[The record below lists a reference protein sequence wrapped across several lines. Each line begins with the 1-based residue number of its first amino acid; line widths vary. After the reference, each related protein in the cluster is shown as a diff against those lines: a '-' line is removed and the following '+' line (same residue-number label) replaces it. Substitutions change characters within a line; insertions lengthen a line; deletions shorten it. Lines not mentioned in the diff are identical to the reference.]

1 MTRSPFRARSA
12 LRDSVDMTRH
22 VRNSIL
28 QILVAGLLSFSIV
41 TPMRGQAPV
50 PQAGPGQKSATKLFS
65 ETDKNDA
72 DAHPPVIASPEQL
85 EKIDR
90 YIEGLGSRNFAERE
104 RVALELM
111 DLGHI
116 VLPRLRETAKNADDP
131 EVRDRADQ
139 IIRQL
144 TRGDMQA
151 RIDEFLSGKDVNFP
165 GWRSIE
171 RGLGD
176 SLAVRQLF
184 VELLVEHPLV
194 PTSLEGEP
202 RDRALALEAAITKV
216 QQRLF
221 VERVMPSP
229 ADAFALLIPAV
240 DENVPINPVFE
251 DLILSLIDKET
262 TTKIKKDAQLARPF
276 QELLGLWIPRSSL
289 SCREDVLLFGM
300 RWELSRPTLGLAI
313 KTVGEAPQV
322 EPLVL
327 ALQAIAKFGNPAQT
341 EVVAKLLDDPRLASD
356 GGFTVDGQTE
366 IRLGD
371 VAIATIG
378 RLHGL
383 PLKDVGFPNAE
394 RDPYFEFDPRDLG
407 FPVDDESPRKAARAK
422 IDQIIE
428 QRRARLTAPP
438 LRPR

>member
-1 MTRSPFRARSA
+1 MTRRSTICV
-12 LRDSVDMTRH
+12 LDC
-22 VRNSIL
+22 L
-28 QILVAGLLSFSIV
+28 LVGLLAFSIA
-41 TPMRGQAPV
+41 PQACGQAPV
-50 PQAGPGQKSATKLFS
+50 PQAAPGEESAKNLFGK
-65 ETDKNDA
+65 TDA
-72 DAHPPVIASPEQL
+72 DEAEIKPAMVASPEEL

-90 YIEGLGSRNFAERE
+90 CIEGLGSRNFAERE

-111 DLGHI
+111 ELGHI
-116 VLPRLRETAKNADDP
+116 VLPKLRETAKNADDP

-221 VERVMPSP
+221 VERVMPTP

-240 DENVPINPVFE
+240 DENVPINPAFE

-289 SCREDVLLFGM
+289 SCREEVLLFGM

-313 KTVGEAPQV
+313 KTVSEATQV
-322 EPLVL
+322 ETLVL

-341 EVVAKLLDDPRLASD
+341 EVVATLLDDPRQASD
-356 GGFTVDGQTE
+356 GGFTVDGRTE

-394 RDPYFEFDPRDLG
+394 RHPYFEFDPRDLG
-407 FPVDDESPRKAARAK
+407 FPVDDETARNAAREK
-422 IDQIIE
+422 IDQLVE
-428 QRRARLTAPP
+428 QRRARMAPP
-438 LRPR
+438 PPRPR